1 MGNTKVTDDWQ
12 PVSQAERHAALDT
25 LRGLALLGVVLVNLH
40 VNFRVSLAESILTP
54 HTAAGWADRATDVMI
69 SGLLEF
75 KAAAVFS
82 LLFGVGLAV
91 FTERSTARGASSTRS
106 LARRL
111 LVLFALGLCHLLL
124 IWNGDI
130 LAFYA
135 VCGFLILP
143 LLRLPAAAQAAAGT
157 AAVVLSFFPP
167 WGFVWPTDDT
177 LHGLAAEATR
187 VYTDGSFGDVLA
199 FHWRETRLLI
209 FPLLVIS
216 LPKTWGLMAIGAAA
230 WHAGVFRDPSGHRR
244 LLWAVAVLGG
254 VIGGAATALSVYSAF
269 TGRPTV
275 ITPVLLAVGSHVPLA
290 LGYAAGLVL
299 AMQSSAATR
308 AAAPFAAAGQMALT
322 NYLAQSVVLSLL
334 FYGYGLGQFGRLGAA
349 AAAGVGVTLYV
360 GQLALSQAWLQRYRF
375 GPVEW
380 LWRSLT
386 YGRRQPMRRA
396 EVP

>member
-1 MGNTKVTDDWQ
+1 MGNTEVTDAWQ
-12 PVSQAERHAALDT
+12 PVTQAERHTALDT

-40 VNFRVSLAESILTP
+40 VNFRVSLAESILAP
-54 HTAAGWADRATDVMI
+54 HTDAGWVDRATDFMI
-69 SGLLEF
+69 SALLEF

-82 LLFGVGLAV
+82 LLFGAGLAV

-111 LVLFALGLCHLLL
+111 LVLFAIGLCHLLL

-157 AAVVLSFFPP
+157 VAVVLSFFLP
-167 WGFVWPTDDT
+167 WGLWPTDDT
-177 LHGLAAEATR
+177 LHGLATEATR
-187 VYTDGSFGDVLA
+187 VYTDGSFGDVLT

-209 FPLLVIS
+209 LPLLVIS

-244 LLWAVAVLGG
+244 LLWAVAILG
-254 VIGGAATALSVYSAF
+254 VVVGGAATALSVYSAF
-269 TGRPTV
+269 TGRPTG
-275 ITPVLLAVGSHVPLA
+275 IPPVLLAVGSHVPLA

-334 FYGYGLGQFGRLGAA
+334 FYGCGLGLFGRLGAA
-349 AAAGVGVTLYV
+349 AAAGVGLTLYV
-360 GQLALSQAWLQRYRF
+360 GQLVLSQVWLRRYRF